1 MDGPTSMQA
10 LRFLFSPSGRL
21 APPAFVFAVIVVYAA
36 GAASHWLTTP
46 DVIARTG
53 LWPFV
58 AVQAL
63 LIWIWYALHAR
74 RLHDTG
80 RAAGVAAGV
89 GVLYVLSLVLLIIVA
104 ASFFNTAGEGSG
116 PNAAGALGLLLLAS
130 IIASLLGS
138 PHYDL
143 SWLIVAVLVV
153 MAVVPLVVAVLFSIW
168 AARQPS
174 AQERA

>member
-1 MDGPTSMQA
+1 MQA

-21 APPAFVFAVIVVYAA
+21 PPQGFIFAVITVYAA

-46 DVIARTG
+46 DVIARAG

-74 RLHDTG
+74 RMHDAG
-80 RAAGVAAGV
+80 RGAGLAAGIGL
-89 GVLYVLSLVLLIIVA
+89 LYVLSLVLLIIVA
-104 ASFFNTAGEGSG
+104 ASFFNTADADA
-116 PNAAGALGLLLLAS
+116 NAASALGLLLLAS

-138 PHYDL
+138 PHYDV
-143 SWLIVAVLVV
+143 SWLIVAVLVA
-153 MAVVPLVVAVLFSIW
+153 MAVVPLAVAVLFSIW
-168 AARQPS
+168 AAVQPS
-174 AQERA
+174 ATA